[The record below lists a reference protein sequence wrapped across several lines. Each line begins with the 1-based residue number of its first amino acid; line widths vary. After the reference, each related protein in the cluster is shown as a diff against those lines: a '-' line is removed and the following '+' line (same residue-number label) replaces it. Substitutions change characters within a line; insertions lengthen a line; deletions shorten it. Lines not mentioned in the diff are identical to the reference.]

1 MGSTSSV
8 TLLLPLNLDPHFEIH
23 DPFASSSIALPPP
36 FRAVPALTHCYPPLF
51 TPRSCPSRTSGSV
64 LALLPPGI
72 LDVIPSPSWAPLPT
86 HRTCCTLEM
95 PLGSPTLPCLSSVPF
110 PPTPLLELRC
120 RGPSVCLLPVS
131 DFARICHSEPFL
143 SFSPY
148 CLPALPIPRL
158 RSCCAPNL
166 LAFRLCP
173 SMKQPP
179 PPFLTLQLS
188 HFCHLL
194 L

>member
-1 MGSTSSV
+1 MLMGSTSSV

-110 PPTPLLELRC
+110 PPHAPPRTPMQGAQR
-120 RGPSVCLLPVS
+120 LP
-131 DFARICHSEPFL
+131 P
-143 SFSPY
+143 
-148 CLPALPIPRL
+148 PRL
-158 RSCCAPNL
+158 RFCSHLPFRAFPLFQPL
-166 LAFRLCP
+166 LPRRSAH
-173 SMKQPP
+173 SQA
-179 PPFLTLQLS
+179 
-188 HFCHLL
+188 
-194 L
+194 

>member
-72 LDVIPSPSWAPLPT
+72 LGVIPSPSWAPLPT

-110 PPTPLLELRC
+110 PPPRPSSNSEAG
-120 RGPSVCLLPVS
+120 GPA
-131 DFARICHSEPFL
+131 FAS
-143 SFSPY
+143 SPSQ
-148 CLPALPIPRL
+148 I
-158 RSCCAPNL
+158 L
-166 LAFRLCP
+166 LAFAIQSLSSLSALTASPLCP
-173 SMKQPP
+173 FPGLDLAVPP
-179 PPFLTLQLS
+179 ICLLS
-188 HFCHLL
+188 DSVLL
-194 L
+194 